1 MKPLKL
7 TMTAFGPY
15 KDQEVID
22 FTELKN
28 NRLFVVSGKTGA
40 GKTTIFDGICFALYG
55 SASGEDRSD
64 SKSLRSDFA
73 EDDVHTAVELEFE
86 LRGHFYRIKR
96 QLGHV
101 KKGNKTATGEQYEFY
116 EKIDDEEVPCVDR
129 QIVSEINKK
138 AEELLGLTKDQF
150 IQIVMLPQG
159 EFRKLLTSDTENKEE
174 ILRRIFKTERYTLIT
189 QRLKDKKQEADV
201 AYKGEKQA
209 LDRYIQEIPALIPE
223 REDSQLFLV
232 LAQESYNAYQVLTA
246 LDEEKV
252 YYEETSVKNKEKE
265 TEAEAAYNKKLE
277 EFHKAESLNEE
288 FNRLEEKER
297 QLSGLL
303 EQKPSFIEKEV
314 KLQNAERASKLQ
326 SYETQV
332 SEWRKDVIAK
342 QAHLENTRLAHEGA
356 VSQLKEAQI
365 HHEQEEKKQDER
377 EKAGIQLKRYEELL
391 PIVEEMDRKKA
402 VLQKEDAELKKMAK
416 AVDDGRK
423 KKQQYNE
430 ANLKLRQEIGDKE
443 EKVDQ
448 LPEKTKKLLE
458 MREMVRVLREYLEFS
473 KNENILIEKGKKVKA
488 EYEKAKQEHETMES
502 AWLNGQAAVLA
513 AHLHD
518 GQPCPVC
525 GSKDHPNKARD
536 EGAIPTKEEL
546 ERAKTAYNDKNIE
559 YSNAVAEYK
568 ANKKQLDGKADEIAQ
583 FGIAIE
589 NASVVYDQLVAD
601 GISLKNEV
609 DLLEEERKALG
620 KLRDKLKEQEGD
632 LEELEAKLEQW
643 SNNYQTRN
651 TAFETEKAVYQ
662 EQLKRV
668 PEALRNLFEL
678 KNKIAEIQAYKKA
691 LEQAWKTAQEQ
702 LQTAQSAQVKAKANW
717 ENAEGQL
724 NESIEKKE
732 KAEQQFIEALKQAEF
747 VDEESYRQAK
757 MSDEAIQRLKAE
769 IDSYHH
775 TVKVLDSQVKELKD
789 SLKDK
794 TKADM
799 AALKI
804 ELASLKE
811 VLEKAQE
818 LSRKSGQYLE
828 AVNNQKEKISTS
840 NEQVARFE
848 KRLNIVTDLYD
859 VIRGHNN
866 RKISFERYLQIEYLE
881 QILVA
886 ANERLKKLSN
896 GQYVLIRSD
905 RQESRGKQS
914 GLGLDV
920 YDAYTGQTRDVK
932 TLSGGEKFNA
942 SLSLALGMA
951 DVIQS
956 FQGGVSIDT
965 MFIDEG
971 FGSLDDESLTKA
983 IDTLID
989 LQQSGRMIGVI
1000 SHVQEL
1006 KNTIP
1011 AVLEVYK
1018 MKEGYS
1024 RTRFE
1029 VK

>member
-73 EDDVHTAVELEFE
+73 DDDVHTAVELEFE

-138 AEELLGLTKDQF
+138 VEELLGLTKDQF

-223 REDSQLFLV
+223 RDESQLFQV
-232 LAQESYNAYQVLTA
+232 LAQENYNAYQVLTA

-252 YYEETSVKNKEKE
+252 YFEEASVRNKEKE
-265 TEAEAAYNKKLE
+265 TQAEAAYNKKLE

-288 FNRLEEKER
+288 FNRLEEKET

-303 EQKPSFIEKEV
+303 EQKPLFMEKEV

-332 SEWRKDVIAK
+332 TEWREDVIQKQDSLKKAK
-342 QAHLENTRLAHEGA
+342 ETHDGA
-356 VSQLKEAQI
+356 VIALEKAQF
-365 HHEQEEKKQDER
+365 HYKQEEKKQDER
-377 EKAGIQLKRYEELL
+377 EKAGIQLGQYQDLL

-402 VLQKEDAELKKMAK
+402 ALHKEDAELRKMAK

-430 ANLKLRQEIGDKE
+430 ENLKLKNEIKDKE

-458 MREMVRVLREYLEFS
+458 MREMVKVLKEYLDFS
-473 KNENILIEKGKKVKA
+473 NHQNILVEEGKRIKA
-488 EYEKAKQEHETMES
+488 AYEKAKQEHETMES
-502 AWLNGQAAVLA
+502 AWMNGQAAVLA

-518 GQPCPVC
+518 GHPCPVC
-525 GSKDHPNKARD
+525 GSKEHPNKAHD
-536 EGAIPTKEEL
+536 EGVIPTKEEL
-546 ERAKTAYNDKNIE
+546 ERAKKSYNDKNIE

-568 ANKKQLDGKADEIAQ
+568 ANKKQVDGKADKIAQ

-589 NASVVYDQLVAD
+589 NVSAVFDKLVAD
-601 GISLKNEV
+601 GKSLKIEV

-620 KLRDKLKEQEGD
+620 TLRDKLKEQEAD
-632 LEELEAKLEQW
+632 LETLESKIEQW
-643 SNNYQTRN
+643 SNDYQTRN
-651 TAFETEKAVYQ
+651 MAFETQKAVYQ

-668 PEALRNLFEL
+668 PEELRNLFEL

-702 LQTAQSAQVKAKANW
+702 LQAAQSAQVKAKANW
-717 ENAEGQL
+717 ENAGGQL

-732 KAEQQFIEALKQAEF
+732 KAERQFIEALKQAQF

-757 MSDEAIQRLKAE
+757 MADEAIQRLKAE
-769 IDSYHH
+769 IDSYYNM
-775 TVKVLDSQVKELKD
+775 VKVLDSQVKELKD

-799 AALKI
+799 EALKT
-804 ELASLKE
+804 ELAALKE

-828 AVNNQKEKISTS
+828 AVIKQKEKISES

-859 VIRGHNN
+859 VIRGQNS